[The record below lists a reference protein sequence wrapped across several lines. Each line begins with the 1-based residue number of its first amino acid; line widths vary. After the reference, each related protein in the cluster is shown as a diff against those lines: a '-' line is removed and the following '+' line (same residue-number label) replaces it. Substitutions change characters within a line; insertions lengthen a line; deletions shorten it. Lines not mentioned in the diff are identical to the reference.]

1 MAHEHHGSHEHQ
13 DHDHDHDHD
22 DHGHGHD
29 HSHGH
34 HHGNFSNQKAF
45 LIATGLNLGFVIVE
59 VIYAL
64 MANSMSL
71 LADAGHNLGDVV
83 GLVFA
88 WFANYLLTKP
98 ASKRYSYGYKK
109 TTVLAAMSNALL
121 LVLATG
127 VIGYE
132 SILRLLNPVNI
143 HENIIMIV
151 AGLGIL
157 VNGGTAL
164 LFIKNAED
172 DLNIKSAFMH
182 LAGDAVLSLG
192 VVITGAVVLFT
203 HWLWLDPLVGLAL
216 AITILFSS
224 WGLMRDSI
232 NLIIDAVPKKIN
244 QEKVKGYLFKLD
256 GVKAVH
262 DLHIWALSTKETA
275 LTAHLV
281 CPERIFSDH
290 DFHEINDYLKK
301 HFQIAHVTL
310 QVERGSLENPC
321 GRVETC

>member
-1 MAHEHHGSHEHQ
+1 MAHAH
-13 DHDHDHDHD
+13 HDHDHDH
-22 DHGHGHD
+22 HGHD
-29 HSHGH
+29 HSHGHH

-45 LIATGLNLGFVIVE
+45 LIATSVNFGFVVIE
-59 VIYAL
+59 AIYAIL
-64 MANSMSL
+64 ANSMSL

-83 GLVFA
+83 GLAFA
-88 WFANYLLTKP
+88 WIANYLLTKP

-127 VIGYE
+127 IIGYE
-132 SILRLLNPVNI
+132 SILRLLHPVAI
-143 HENIIMIV
+143 QENIIMVV

-157 VNGGTAL
+157 INGGTAL

-203 HWLWLDPLVGLAL
+203 GWLWLDPLVGLVLAL
-216 AITILFSS
+216 TILFSS
-224 WGLMRDSI
+224 WSLMRDSI

-244 QEKVKGYLFKLD
+244 QEKVKEYLFKLK

-281 CPERIFSDH
+281 CPEREFTDH
-290 DFHEINDYLKK
+290 DFHKINDDLKQ
-301 HFQIAHVTL
+301 HFHIAHVTL
-310 QVERGSLENPC
+310 QIERGSLENPC
-321 GRVETC
+321 GQVEKC

>member
-1 MAHEHHGSHEHQ
+1 MAHAH
-13 DHDHDHDHD
+13 HDHAKHDHNHD
-22 DHGHGHD
+22 DHGHGH
-29 HSHGH
+29 SHGHH

-45 LIATGLNLGFVIVE
+45 LIATSVNLAFVAVE
-59 VIYAL
+59 VIYAI

-88 WFANYLLTKP
+88 WIANYLLTKP

-109 TTVLAAMSNALL
+109 TTVLAAMSNAFL
-121 LVLATG
+121 LVFATG
-127 VIGYE
+127 IIGYE
-132 SILRLLNPVNI
+132 SILRLLNPVSI

-157 VNGGTAL
+157 INGGTAL

-216 AITILFSS
+216 AMTILFSS
-224 WGLMRDSI
+224 WTLMRDSI

-244 QEKVKGYLFKLD
+244 QEKVREYLFKLE

-281 CPERIFSDH
+281 CPERTFSDP
-290 DFHEINDYLKK
+290 DFHEINDYLKS
-301 HFQIAHVTL
+301 HFHIAHVTL
-310 QVERGSLENPC
+310 QIERGSLDNPC
-321 GRVETC
+321 GQVDMC